1 MKINQ
6 FKEFNETIKTANEK
20 DPVWYA
26 GYLFL
31 NLTDKQ
37 MKVTIES
44 LKENPH
50 CKLINTDLRKAIQT
64 PSGLKII
71 ID

>member
-44 LKENPH
+44 LKENPY
-50 CKLINTDLRKAIQT
+50 CKLIITDCRKSIQT
-64 PSGLKII
+64 PSGLQII